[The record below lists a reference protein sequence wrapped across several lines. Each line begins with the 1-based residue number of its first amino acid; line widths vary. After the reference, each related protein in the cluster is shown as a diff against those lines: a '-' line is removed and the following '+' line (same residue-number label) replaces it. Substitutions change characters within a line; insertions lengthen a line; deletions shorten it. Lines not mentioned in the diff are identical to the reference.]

1 MSEQALVTVAPV
13 KSRPIGRTLRFLLGA
28 FLSVLIE
35 PAIAQLS
42 WTTIAMIGGVI
53 LGLVAGYTAIHF
65 SVRRFA
71 PNLNRWL
78 GAILA
83 MTPIALLCVFG
94 DDFGQIAAAGYIGS
108 SLLIDSINGDAG
120 CEVMAV
126 PGILSK
132 KRTHLA
138 CLLFSPLDWLESK
151 MTRSASVNEHQGVRP
166 RFAAFNFLS
175 H

>member
-1 MSEQALVTVAPV
+1 MSKQALVTVTPV
-13 KSRPIGRTLRFLLGA
+13 KSRPIGRILRFLLGA

-42 WTTIAMIGGVI
+42 WTTIAIIGGVI
-53 LGLVAGYTAIHF
+53 LGLLAGYTAIHF
-65 SVRRFA
+65 SVWRFT

-78 GAILA
+78 GAVLA
-83 MTPIALLCVFG
+83 MTPVALLCVFG
-94 DDFGQIAAAGYIGS
+94 DVIGQISAAGYIGI
-108 SLLIDSINGDAG
+108 SLFIDSINGDAG

-151 MTRSASVNEHQGVRP
+151 LTRSAAVEEHQGVATHFTSP
-166 RFAAFNFLS
+166 G
-175 H
+175 